1 MLFDLSKYF
10 IMNKGSD
17 KLKIHQVQHLFTFH
31 IRIWTTG
38 SFHIDE
44 FFWKIYKIYHF
55 LWYRWYDPHPG
66 SNWYRAIFFF
76 IYGVSASSGGFSWS
90 VFFFSWKKWLFL
102 IILILHFS
110 QSNYL
115 FSLFHSMYYVHWMV
129 NSLSL
134 YLFCNFDGIKIIS
147 P

>member
-1 MLFDLSKYF
+1 
-10 IMNKGSD
+10 MNKGSD
-17 KLKIHQVQHLFTFH
+17 KLKIHQVQPLFTFH
-31 IRIWTTG
+31 IRILTTD
-38 SFHIDE
+38 SFHVDNFFYRFIRSIIFYDTDDMICIPDLIDIVLY
-44 FFWKIYKIYHF
+44 FFLF
-55 LWYRWYDPHPG
+55 MAFQQAR
-66 SNWYRAIFFF
+66 
-76 IYGVSASSGGFSWS
+76 GFSWS
-90 VFFFSWKKWLFL
+90 VFFFSLKKWLFL

>member
-1 MLFDLSKYF
+1 
-10 IMNKGSD
+10 MNKGSD

-31 IRIWTTG
+31 IRILTTD
-38 SFHIDE
+38 SFHVD
-44 FFWKIYKIYHF
+44 
-55 LWYRWYDPHPG
+55 
-66 SNWYRAIFFF
+66 NFFF
-76 IYGVSASSGGFSWS
+76 YRFIRSIIFYDTDDMIRIPDLIDIVLYFFSIYGVSASSGGFSWS
-90 VFFFSWKKWLFL
+90 VFFFSLKKWLFL

-134 YLFCNFDGIKIIS
+134 YLFCKFDGIKIIS